1 MSADYSPGEV
11 SKMLGIPGSTLRR
24 YVAEFGAHLSPNA
37 RKLRGR
43 SFSEDDLAIV
53 YKIRELASQGVSLD
67 HIEPQLAEALEH
79 HARHD
84 ADEQPPTVALAIVAR
99 VSEKLDSFEDVLE
112 KQAAMIADLQAR
124 LITLEAEAEQLKK
137 PWYKRLLER

>member
-67 HIEPQLAEALEH
+67 HIEPQLAEALDH
-79 HARHD
+79 VARQD
-84 ADEQPPTVALAIVAR
+84 DEQPPTAALAVVAR
-99 VSEKLDSFEDVLE
+99 VSEKLDTFEDVLE